1 MPEHSVFSN
10 LLITRLSVREQ
21 RLIDTRRINI
31 EGKFEIE
38 FLRVQLRRPYTHEFC
53 VGRHKTRY
61 ITLSADLDL
70 LSHDG
75 RRGTD
80 DFGNESTIYVSL
92 PSYNYV
98 TNSTLQC
105 FPK

>member
-1 MPEHSVFSN
+1 M
-10 LLITRLSVREQ
+10 REQ
-21 RLIDTRRINI
+21 RLIDTRRITI
-31 EGKFEIE
+31 EGKFEME
-38 FLRVQLRRPYTHEFC
+38 SFRVQLRRPYTHEFF
-53 VGRHKTRY
+53 VGRHKIRC

-92 PSYNYV
+92 PSYKYV

-105 FPK
+105 FPQVTHLR